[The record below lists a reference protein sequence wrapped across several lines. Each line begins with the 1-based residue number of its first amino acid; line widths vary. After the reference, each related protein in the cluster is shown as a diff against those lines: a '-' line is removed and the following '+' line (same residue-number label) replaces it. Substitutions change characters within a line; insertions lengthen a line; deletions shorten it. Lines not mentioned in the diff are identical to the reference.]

1 MTTQRLPRG
10 SKHTKMSTLD
20 VHNTS
25 GEILREKELADT
37 FTHAEVNGPVIHQCV
52 VAYLANQRQG
62 SASTKTRS
70 DVKGSGRK
78 LYRQK
83 GTGRARVGHAK
94 SPIRVH
100 GGVAFGPKPRSY
112 RQHTPKRVRRL
123 GLHSA
128 LADRFQN
135 QQCILVEDFA
145 LERPRTKDMV
155 SVLKSVNAEG
165 KVLLILDEPNQNIQ
179 LSVRNIP
186 KVNVCTSDMLN
197 VYQVMWHDTLIIT
210 ENAVE
215 KLEAKFANTGAEAEG

>member
-1 MTTQRLPRG
+1 
-10 SKHTKMSTLD
+10 MSTLD
-20 VHNTS
+20 VHNIS
-25 GEILREKELADT
+25 GGVLREKELAEA
-37 FTHAEVNGPVIHQCV
+37 FTEAEVNGPVIHQCV

-62 SASTKTRS
+62 TASTKTRS
-70 DVKGSGRK
+70 EVKGSGRK

-94 SPIRVH
+94 SPNRVH

-112 RQHTPKRVRRL
+112 RQFTPKRVRHL

-135 QQCILVEDFA
+135 QQCILVEDFT
-145 LERPRTKDMV
+145 LDKPRTKDIV
-155 SVLKSVNAEG
+155 SILKAVNAEG
-165 KVLLILDEPNQNIQ
+165 KVLFVLNEHSLNIN

-186 KVNVCTSDMLN
+186 QVNSCIWEHLN

-210 ENAVE
+210 ENAAE
-215 KLEAKFANTGAEAEG
+215 KLESKFVNISSETEG

>member
-1 MTTQRLPRG
+1 
-10 SKHTKMSTLD
+10 MSTLD
-20 VHNTS
+20 VHNIS
-25 GEILREKELADT
+25 GAVLREKELADA
-37 FTHAEVNGPVIHQCV
+37 FTDAEVNGTVIHQCV

-62 SASTKTRS
+62 TASTKTRS
-70 DVKGSGRK
+70 EVKGSGRK

-112 RQHTPKRVRRL
+112 RQATPKRVRQL

-135 QQCILVEDFA
+135 QQCILVEDFT
-145 LERPRTKDMV
+145 LEKPRTKDIVNM
-155 SVLKSVNAEG
+155 LEAVNAEG
-165 KVLLILDEPNQNIQ
+165 KVLFVLNEHSSNIY

-186 KVNVCTSDMLN
+186 QVNSCTWDNLN
-197 VYQVMWHDTLIIT
+197 VYEVMWHDTLIIT
-210 ENAVE
+210 ENAAE
-215 KLEAKFANTGAEAEG
+215 KLESKFVNISSDAEG

>member
-1 MTTQRLPRG
+1 
-10 SKHTKMSTLD
+10 MSTLD

-25 GEILREKELADT
+25 GDVLHEKALADA
-37 FTHAEVNGPVIHQCV
+37 FTDAEVNSHVIHQCV

-62 SASTKTRS
+62 NASTKSRS
-70 DVKGSGRK
+70 EVKGSGRK

-83 GTGRARVGHAK
+83 GTGRARVGDAK
-94 SPIRVH
+94 SPLRVH

-135 QQCILVEDFA
+135 QQCILVEDFT
-145 LERPRTKDMV
+145 LEQPRTKDIVNM
-155 SVLKSVNAEG
+155 LKALNADG
-165 KVLLILDEPNQNIQ
+165 KVLFIIDEHNPNIH

-186 KVNVCTSDMLN
+186 KVHSCTWNTLN

-210 ENAVE
+210 ENAAE
-215 KLEAKFANTGAEAEG
+215 KLESKFVNAGSDAEGQD

>member
-1 MTTQRLPRG
+1 
-10 SKHTKMSTLD
+10 MSTLV
-20 VHNTS
+20 VHNRS
-25 GEILREKELADT
+25 GAVLHEKELADT
-37 FTHAEVNGPVIHQCV
+37 FTNTAVNVPVIHQCV

-62 SASTKTRS
+62 TASTKTRS
-70 DVKGSGRK
+70 EVKGSGRK

-94 SPIRVH
+94 APNRVH

-112 RQHTPKRVRRL
+112 RQYTPKRVRQL

-135 QQCILVEDFA
+135 EQCILVEDFT
-145 LERPRTKDMV
+145 LERPRTKDIV
-155 SVLKSVNAEG
+155 NLLKAVNAEG
-165 KVLLILDEPNQNIQ
+165 KVLLVLNEHDPNIH

-186 KVNVCTSDMLN
+186 QVNSCMWDNLN

-210 ENAVE
+210 ENAAE
-215 KLEAKFANTGAEAEG
+215 KLESKFVSIRSEPEG

>member
-1 MTTQRLPRG
+1 
-10 SKHTKMSTLD
+10 MSTLD
-20 VHNTS
+20 VHNSS
-25 GEILREKELADT
+25 GNVLREKELADT
-37 FTHAEVNGPVIHQCV
+37 FTNVVVNGPVIHQCV

-62 SASTKTRS
+62 AASTKTRS

-94 SPIRVH
+94 APNRVH

-112 RQHTPKRVRRL
+112 RQYTPKRVRRL
-123 GLHSA
+123 GLHNA

-135 QQCILVEDFA
+135 QQCILVEDFTLA
-145 LERPRTKDMV
+145 RPRTKDMV
-155 SVLKSVNAEG
+155 NMLEAVNAQG
-165 KVLLILDEPNQNIQ
+165 KVLLILDEPNQNIH

-186 KVNVCTSDMLN
+186 KVNVCTWDMLN

-215 KLEAKFANTGAEAEG
+215 KLESKFVDTGSETEG

>member
-1 MTTQRLPRG
+1 
-10 SKHTKMSTLD
+10 MSTLD
-20 VHNTS
+20 VHNIS
-25 GEILREKELADT
+25 GAVLREKELAGA
-37 FTHAEVNGPVIHQCV
+37 FTDAEVNGTVIHQCV

-62 SASTKTRS
+62 TASTKTRS
-70 DVKGSGRK
+70 EVKGSGRK

-112 RQHTPKRVRRL
+112 RQATPKRVRQL

-135 QQCILVEDFA
+135 QQCILVEDFT
-145 LERPRTKDMV
+145 LEKPRTKDI
-155 SVLKSVNAEG
+155 VNMLEAVKAEG
-165 KVLLILDEPNQNIQ
+165 KVLLVLNERSQNIY

-186 KVNVCTSDMLN
+186 QVNSCTWDNLN
-197 VYQVMWHDTLIIT
+197 VYEVMWHDTLIIT
-210 ENAVE
+210 ENAAE
-215 KLEAKFANTGAEAEG
+215 KLESKFVNISSDTEG

>member
-1 MTTQRLPRG
+1 
-10 SKHTKMSTLD
+10 MSTLD
-20 VHNTS
+20 VHNSS
-25 GEILREKELADT
+25 GDVLREKELANA
-37 FTHAEVNGPVIHQCV
+37 FTNAEVNGPVIHQCV

-155 SVLKSVNAEG
+155 RMLKSVNAEG
-165 KVLLILDEPNQNIQ
+165 KVLLILDEPNQNIH

-186 KVNVCTSDMLN
+186 KVNVCTWDTLN

-215 KLEAKFANTGAEAEG
+215 KLESKFANTSSEAEG

>member
-1 MTTQRLPRG
+1 
-10 SKHTKMSTLD
+10 MSTLD
-20 VHNTS
+20 VHNRS
-25 GEILREKELADT
+25 GDVLHAKELADA
-37 FTHAEVNGPVIHQCV
+37 FTDVEVNGPVIHQCV

-62 SASTKTRS
+62 NASTKSRS
-70 DVKGSGRK
+70 EVRGSGRK

-83 GTGRARVGHAK
+83 GTGRARVGDAK

-112 RQHTPKRVRRL
+112 RQYTPKRVRRL

-135 QQCILVEDFA
+135 QQCILVEGFT

-155 SVLKSVNAEG
+155 NMLKALNVDG
-165 KVLLILDEPNQNIQ
+165 KALLILDEHSQNIH

-186 KVNVCTSDMLN
+186 QVHCCTWNTLN

-210 ENAVE
+210 EKAAE
-215 KLEAKFANTGAEAEG
+215 KLESKFANIDPDAEG

>member
-1 MTTQRLPRG
+1 
-10 SKHTKMSTLD
+10 MSTLD
-20 VHNTS
+20 VHNIS
-25 GEILREKELADT
+25 GAVLREKELAGA
-37 FTHAEVNGPVIHQCV
+37 FTDAEVNGTVIHQCV

-62 SASTKTRS
+62 TASTKTRS
-70 DVKGSGRK
+70 EVTGSGRK

-112 RQHTPKRVRRL
+112 RQATPKRVRQL

-135 QQCILVEDFA
+135 QQCILVEDFT
-145 LERPRTKDMV
+145 LEKPRTKDI
-155 SVLKSVNAEG
+155 VNMLEAVKAEG
-165 KVLLILDEPNQNIQ
+165 KVLLVLNERSQNIY

-186 KVNVCTSDMLN
+186 QVNSCTWDNLN
-197 VYQVMWHDTLIIT
+197 VYEVMWHDTLIIT
-210 ENAVE
+210 ENAAE
-215 KLEAKFANTGAEAEG
+215 KLESKFVNISSDTEG

>member
-25 GEILREKELADT
+25 GEVLREKELADT
-37 FTHAEVNGPVIHQCV
+37 FTQAEVNGPVIHQCV

-165 KVLLILDEPNQNIQ
+165 KVLLILDEPNQNIL

-186 KVNVCTSDMLN
+186 KVNVCTSDTLN